1 MRLRNLLLP
10 IFAVLALFIGPAHA
24 DTYLMVG
31 GSLANISELDTDNI
45 GYSGEAGWTN
55 GTFAVGGEVS
65 NHMHLGNE
73 TLAGAVNA
81 RVFLGDWVVR
91 PYVSAGAGATFEGD
105 PLAQA
110 GVGLMWTANDEGEA
124 GSFGIYAGYEHRF
137 YFDGFDDFDSTGDD
151 GYAKVGM
158 MLTF

>member
-10 IFAVLALFIGPAHA
+10 IFAALALFVAPLAHA

-31 GSLANISELDTDNI
+31 GSLANLSEVNTDNI
-45 GYSGEAGWTN
+45 GYSGEAGWTD
-55 GTFAVGGEVS
+55 GTFAVGAEVS

-81 RVFLGDWVVR
+81 RVFLGDWVVK
-91 PYVSAGAGATFEGD
+91 PYLSAGAGATFEGD
-105 PLAQA
+105 PLAQYGA
-110 GVGLMWTANDEGEA
+110 GLLWVANDEGNA
-124 GSFGIYAGYEHRF
+124 GSFGIYAGYEQRH
-137 YFDGFDDFDSTGDD
+137 YFDSDFSEAGHD
-151 GYAKVGM
+151 GYAKIGM